1 MKKNFLVK
9 TIAVVAAMA
18 MMTVGLAGC
27 GEKSNNAKANEN
39 QNKKRAEISA
49 LFLLFL
55 NIFKI
60 KFFE

>member
-27 GEKSNNAKANEN
+27 GEKSNNEKSRT
-39 QNKKRAEISA
+39 NKYSI
-49 LFLLFL
+49 
-55 NIFKI
+55 
-60 KFFE
+60 